1 MADTCSLAMVQDMM
15 GTVRKLSEFFNNS
28 PKRQNHLVVT
38 IKELLADSNHRIL
51 IDFCRTR

>member
-1 MADTCSLAMVQDMM
+1 M

-28 PKRQNHLVVT
+28 PKRQNHLVVK